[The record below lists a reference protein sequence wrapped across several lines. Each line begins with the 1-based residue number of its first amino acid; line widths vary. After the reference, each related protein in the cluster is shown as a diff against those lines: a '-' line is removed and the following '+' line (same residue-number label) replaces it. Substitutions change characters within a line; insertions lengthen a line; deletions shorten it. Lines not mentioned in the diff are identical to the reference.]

1 MDDAVDYF
9 ADFWSELAE
18 LLDNFLFPDS
28 MDEQRQEDRSQDES
42 IDGLIIELLREEVLP
57 FPASIPTDFIRKIVV
72 LLNKGSIH
80 SSMTLNDD
88 CSGTIGLREDFAKQC
103 FETLLEFSLLDSG
116 LEAAVGSHNGGAEGG
131 SVTNHLA

>member
-1 MDDAVDYF
+1 MPYYIKGHYIFAV
-9 ADFWSELAE
+9 
-18 LLDNFLFPDS
+18 
-28 MDEQRQEDRSQDES
+28 
-42 IDGLIIELLREEVLP
+42 
-57 FPASIPTDFIRKIVV
+57 VV

-116 LEAAVGSHNGGAEGG
+116 LEAAVGSNGGAEGG
-131 SVTNHLA
+131 SVTNHLAITSLLQVRPAT